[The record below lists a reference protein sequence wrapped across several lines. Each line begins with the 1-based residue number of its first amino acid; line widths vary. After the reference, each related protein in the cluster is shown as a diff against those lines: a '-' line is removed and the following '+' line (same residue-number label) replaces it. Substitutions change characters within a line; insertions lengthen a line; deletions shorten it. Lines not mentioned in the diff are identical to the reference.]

1 MVARI
6 LVAEN
11 DVDVDSGQA
20 PAERDSGRMTK
31 ELGFETKN
39 IWTLEVPENG
49 VKISELKKWLK
60 INHLSVKSGE
70 LMVFWIKGA
79 DNLSEQCQNVLLK
92 PLEEARDEVL
102 FVLTVENESG
112 LLPTIVS
119 RCNVRKLGPSR
130 SHLEGERGYWE
141 ELVEAWRLG
150 PGASIALLD
159 KWEKDK
165 EMEILNILIK
175 KLAKGLREFPSIKRV
190 KILQLALELKKDAR
204 LMVNRKL
211 LLGRFLLEGWKISG
225 L

>member
-1 MVARI
+1 M
-6 LVAEN
+6 
-11 DVDVDSGQA
+11 DVDSGQA
-20 PAERDSGRMTK
+20 RMTK

-39 IWTLEVPENG
+39 IWILEVAENG
-49 VKISELKKWLK
+49 VKIAELRAWLK
-60 INHLSVKSGE
+60 INYLSVKTGE

-102 FVLTVENESG
+102 FVLVVRSEFG
-112 LLPTIVS
+112 LLPTVVS
-119 RCNVRKLGPSR
+119 RCRV
-130 SHLEGERGYWE
+130 EE
-141 ELVEAWRLG
+141 ELDSGQARMTDEAMEARWNELIQAWRLG

-165 EMEILNILIK
+165 ELEILNVLIK

-190 KILQLALELKKDAR
+190 KILQFALELKKDAR